1 MLHIETSKI
10 KAAMECV
17 AMGKAEPRY
26 YLKGVLLEITACGDV
41 HLVSTDG
48 EKMFAGRIPA
58 SAVQW
63 HDVGGQTA
71 SYESM
76 KNGAKQII
84 LPYDALK
91 SATKQ
96 KRLST
101 YISHMG
107 EDVYEI
113 NGITCQ
119 AINGHFPNWRMVA
132 EPALMGR
139 NEEPAPMDWGR
150 VAVVESA
157 LRAWSGCKTDTVR
170 IKTRGDNGALL
181 TCSDHNVFALVM
193 PQKRKEQTPQIT
205 PNFPAPLKESAEV

>member
-17 AMGKAEPRY
+17 AMGKAETRY
-26 YLKGVLLEITACGDV
+26 YLKGVLLEITSCGDV

-48 EKMFAGRIPA
+48 LKMFFGRIPA
-58 SAVQW
+58 NQVTWTDARPEGSA
-63 HDVGGQTA
+63 
-71 SYESM
+71 
-76 KNGAKQII
+76 QII

-91 SATKQ
+91 AATKQ

-101 YISHMG
+101 FISHMG
-107 EDVYEI
+107 DNVYEI
-113 NGITCQ
+113 NGITCL
-119 AINGHFPNWRMVA
+119 AIDGHFPNWRGVS

-150 VAVVESA
+150 VALVESA
-157 LRAWSGCKTDTVR
+157 LRMWSGHKTDTVR

-193 PQKRKEQTPQIT
+193 PQKRDEQTPQVS
-205 PNFPAPLKESAEV
+205 PNFPGALKENEKV